1 LLQAEAATA
10 EEKNDALYHAID
22 NRNLDLIELLVKYEA
37 EPNAIDSE
45 TVFCLEKAG
54 VTIA

>member
-1 LLQAEAATA
+1 LLQAEAGTA
-10 EEKNDALYHAID
+10 EEENDALYPAVD
-22 NRNLDLIELLVKYEA
+22 NRNLDLIELLVKYDA

-45 TVFCLEKAG
+45 TVFYLEKAG